1 MSEQLHAP
9 QHESLPVHDNK
20 EAGQKNLEKLREQ
33 AEADAEKHGNTDL
46 AAIEKA
52 AKDQAPSKEDF
63 NTSESSADTAPS
75 ATYASA
81 ELKAMAK
88 RRILK
93 ETRRQMSA
101 PSRALSKVVHQPVV
115 EKASEIGA
123 SVARPSGV
131 LGGGIFALVGSS
143 LLLYITKHNGYR
155 YNYLMFILL
164 FVGGFILGMIVELLL
179 HMLIRH
185 KKAQ

>member
-9 QHESLPVHDNK
+9 KVESLPAHDAK
-20 EAGQKNLEKLREQ
+20 EVGQENLKKLHEQ
-33 AEADAEKHGNTDL
+33 AEIDAKKHGNTDL

-52 AKDQAPSKEDF
+52 AKDQAPSKEAY
-63 NTSESSADTAPS
+63 NVSENSADAAPS

-81 ELKAMAK
+81 ELKMMAR

-93 ETRRQMSA
+93 ETRRHMPTA
-101 PSRALSKVVHQPVV
+101 ARALSKVVHQPVV

-123 SVARPSGV
+123 EVVRPSGI
-131 LGGGIFALVGSS
+131 LGGGIFALLGSAV
-143 LLLYITKHNGYR
+143 LLYITRHYGYE

-164 FVGGFILGMIVELLL
+164 FVGGFIVGMIVELFVRALF
-179 HMLIRH
+179 IR
-185 KKAQ
+185 KKAH